1 MIQSNKVGNVIS
13 LFITAA
19 KSKLPLQQKELE
31 VDEKGILLDK
41 HYDKDTNRSI
51 LITSAD
57 SYDLAQAHDIKI
69 TKGALGE
76 NLLIDYNPYSLSIG
90 TKLRIGTAVLAISQ
104 NCTLCS
110 HLSAIDTRIPK
121 LLKNDRGIFA
131 RVIEAGKI
139 KEGDTICLLAQADK
153 KPEGPRL

>member
-1 MIQSNKVGNVIS
+1 MIQTNKVGNVIS
-13 LFITAA
+13 LYITAA

-31 VDEKGILLDK
+31 VDERGILLDK
-41 HYDKDTNRSI
+41 HYDKDINRSV
-51 LITSAD
+51 LIASTD

-69 TKGALGE
+69 TKSALGE

-90 TKLRIGTAVLAISQ
+90 TKLRIGTAVFAISQ

-110 HLSAIDTRIPK
+110 HLSAIDKRVPK

-131 RVIEAGKI
+131 KVIEPGRI
-139 KEGDTICLLAQADK
+139 KEGDTIYLLA
-153 KPEGPRL
+153 